1 MPTQKKVDYV
11 NKLIQSVTDNPSFVL
26 VDHDSTTH
34 KELEEL
40 KTSLRADGQ
49 ATFKVIKNSLFHVA
63 VKRAN
68 NKEKIAKNED
78 VEEMINTGLKGQSA
92 LVSFSGDWFAG
103 LQSFYRASK
112 KFEGISFKAGLIEGT
127 IYLKDKLD
135 TLAQLP
141 SRETLM
147 GRIIGSL
154 RGPQYGLVR
163 ALKWDAGRFVR
174 VLKGMGENKS

>member
-11 NKLIQSVTDNPSFVL
+11 NKLTQSVTENPSFVL

-34 KELEEL
+34 KDLEEL
-40 KTSLRADGQ
+40 KTNLRTDGT
-49 ATFKVIKNSLFHVA
+49 ATFKVVKNSLFQVA
-63 VKRAN
+63 INKAN
-68 NKEKIAKNED
+68 RNEKIAKKED
-78 VEEMINTGLKGQSA
+78 VEELIHTGLKGQTG
-92 LVSFSGDWFAG
+92 LVSFTSDWFSG
-103 LQSFYRASK
+103 LQSFYQASK
-112 KFEGISFKAGLIEGT
+112 KLEGISFKAGIIEGSV
-127 IYLKDKLD
+127 YLKDKLN

-147 GRIIGSL
+147 GKIIGSL

-174 VLKGMGENKS
+174 VLKGMEGK